1 MLYPR
6 LIIERMFLRVTL
18 PIPSERGLPEA
29 LEQFYGY
36 CYTLDARLERDLTGD
51 RMPDEIFGRLDNAH
65 DDRLLMS
72 GQFNLLHR
80 DRRSYARMARLMESE
95 ARASR
100 ETWTKIGDLP
110 GCRPQDDSTARR
122 GVADV
127 LAERDATKI
136 RNGKD
141 SHDSRTGVR
150 RQAPLAC
157 ESVMASK
164 PKTMQDVIEFTIEL
178 MDKKISTFA
187 ERQAENKRKFNDTS
201 RNNQNQQ
208 QQNKRQNTGKA
219 YTVGSG
225 EKKPYGGSKPL

>member
-1 MLYPR
+1 MIDYSL
-6 LIIERMFLRVTL
+6 LL
-18 PIPSERGLPEA
+18 
-29 LEQFYGY
+29 
-36 CYTLDARLERDLTGD
+36 D